1 MYFEHITLFFVV
13 AILSLSPSLPQTL
26 TCEATNTGDLNT
38 DQTLMVTV
46 HLGNLTVVIGEIEV
60 TEPVN
65 LDLLIYLVPAFALVI
80 IVALVI
86 FIVVVVVFCRK
97 SRQKD
102 RRYDQLILEL
112 EKLESSVAR
121 ECKLGEHMVDT
132 FFYVCL
138 VLLVSNIVP
147 KLVHSEIVEIPTA
160 DY

>member
-1 MYFEHITLFFVV
+1 
-13 AILSLSPSLPQTL
+13 
-26 TCEATNTGDLNT
+26 
-38 DQTLMVTV
+38 MVTV

-60 TEPVN
+60 TEPVD

-121 ECKLGEHMVDT
+121 ECKLGEHIRGRYIFM
-132 FFYVCL
+132 Y
-138 VLLVSNIVP
+138 
-147 KLVHSEIVEIPTA
+147 A
-160 DY
+160 